1 MKHKI
6 YILTLLALI
15 TNHSALFAC
24 QCPFTNLSMEE
35 CNKYEIIF
43 LGKILSAKPCENNK
57 SEAIFQISE
66 LYKGIAHA
74 TFKILFDCGTEC
86 SQNFNPGEQWIIYS
100 KYKRVDNAQMDWCSR
115 SRKYFKNEKEDF
127 YLVQCGKTYAE
138 ELDFLRKT
146 LGAHTVVTDAP
157 KLTGE
162 GNILPNTTQMIIYL
176 LCSLAGIVLFYFLF
190 NKIFK

>member
-1 MKHKI
+1 MKRKI
-6 YILTLLALI
+6 YILILLALI

-74 TFKILFDCGTEC
+74 TFKVLFDCGTEC
-86 SQNFNPGEQWIIYS
+86 SQNFNPGEQWIIYA
-100 KYKRVDNAQMDWCSR
+100 KYKHVDDAKMDWCSR

-127 YLVQCGKTYAE
+127 YLIQNGKTYNE
-138 ELDFLRKT
+138 ELVFLRNN
-146 LGAHTVVTDAP
+146 LGSHTVAKETP
-157 KLTGE
+157 KLMGE
-162 GNILPNTTQMIIYL
+162 GNMLPTPTETIIYL
-176 LCSLAGIVLFYFLF
+176 LCSVVGIVFFYFLF
-190 NKIFK
+190 NKLFK